1 MNYKRNIVMERE
13 NGAVEDRNIWV
24 CFEKMLCASAGSE
37 REIEK

>member
-1 MNYKRNIVMERE
+1 MNYRNRYGKES
-13 NGAVEDRNIWV
+13 GAVEDRNIWV